1 MRPLAV
7 ALAVLAPVAAAAPA
21 LASKP
26 VVTAGSLAALTGTG
40 SEYGISQVRGAS
52 LAAAQSGS
60 LPGAKVKLILAD
72 GQASPV
78 MGRDQMIAFV
88 GTRVSAVL
96 GPTFSGVA
104 AAADPVAA
112 AAGIPVL
119 AVTNTTLDINAAGK
133 TVWRICLGENQL
145 IPASVS
151 YAKKRDHIT
160 TAALVSVTGEAYSE
174 GAAAQFRTT
183 AAAQGITLVADV
195 SMRQGSSTAASVLGA
210 AEAANPQAIFFAAR
224 DADATSLLS
233 ASGGFPGVKVGS
245 NGFNTPVVI
254 TAAGAAA
261 NGLIVSASWN
271 AARKDP
277 ASRAFIV
284 SYRRKYHGDRPD
296 AFAAQA
302 YAGVQV
308 LRAAVAAGNGT
319 SATAV
324 QRGLGRIVSTKTVL
338 GTLRFPGSSR
348 EAAYPATVQQV
359 AGGKLGLAP

>member
-1 MRPLAV
+1 M
-7 ALAVLAPVAAAAPA
+7 
-21 LASKP
+21 
-26 VVTAGSLAALTGTG
+26 
-40 SEYGISQVRGAS
+40 
-52 LAAAQSGS
+52 
-60 LPGAKVKLILAD
+60 
-72 GQASPV
+72 
-78 MGRDQMIAFV
+78 
-88 GTRVSAVL
+88 
-96 GPTFSGVA
+96 
-104 AAADPVAA
+104 
-112 AAGIPVL
+112 
-119 AVTNTTLDINAAGK
+119 
-133 TVWRICLGENQL
+133 
-145 IPASVS
+145 
-151 YAKKRDHIT
+151 
-160 TAALVSVTGEAYSE
+160 
-174 GAAAQFRTT
+174 
-183 AAAQGITLVADV
+183 
-195 SMRQGSSTAASVLGA
+195 
-210 AEAANPQAIFFAAR
+210 
-224 DADATSLLS
+224 
-233 ASGGFPGVKVGS
+233 KVGS

-348 EAAYPATVQQV
+348 EAVYPATVQQV